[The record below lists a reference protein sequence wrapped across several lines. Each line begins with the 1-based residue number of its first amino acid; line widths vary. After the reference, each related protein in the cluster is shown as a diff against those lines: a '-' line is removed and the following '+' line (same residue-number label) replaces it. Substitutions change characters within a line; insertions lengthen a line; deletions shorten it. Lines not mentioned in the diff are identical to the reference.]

1 MTKETL
7 KIFKVFGLM
16 TLLTSFFVIITT
28 SCKADLTS
36 KMKTESISK
45 NCTSSSFQIQF
56 SDQNGNWDE
65 KNIQCFNGQKIRI
78 LSGTYSEELP
88 IMGKNEKGELI
99 IMGKSDIEHKTLFDI
114 RQNKVNVSDYP
125 PGNTYGS
132 EPFIDQVD
140 QDFIYEIT
148 IFSDAKTQKDFRAA
162 YISERLY
169 KKKIMKKSKLE
180 DAGIKMDAST
190 KTNLDAGI
198 RD

>member
-1 MTKETL
+1 
-7 KIFKVFGLM
+7 
-16 TLLTSFFVIITT
+16 
-28 SCKADLTS
+28 
-36 KMKTESISK
+36 
-45 NCTSSSFQIQF
+45 
-56 SDQNGNWDE
+56 
-65 KNIQCFNGQKIRI
+65 
-78 LSGTYSEELP
+78 
-88 IMGKNEKGELI
+88 MGKNEKGELI

-132 EPFIDQVD
+132 ESFPDQVD

-148 IFSDAKTQKDFRAA
+148 NFSDAKTQKDFRGA

-169 KKKIMKKSKLE
+169 KKKLMKKSKLE
-180 DAGIKMDAST
+180 DAGTKMDAGT